1 MSLVA
6 LINSLALKLC
16 LAAKAAVVDV
26 VAKTAVVQYELR
38 IDRNHVVH
46 VLQLHASNRR
56 SVQLRATC
64 QYKSISIYISHRNT
78 YI

>member
-1 MSLVA
+1 
-6 LINSLALKLC
+6 LALKLC

-26 VAKTAVVQYELR
+26 VAKTAVVEYELK

-46 VLQLHASNRR
+46 VLLASNRR

-64 QYKSISIYISHRNT
+64 QYKSISIYISQNHTEIRI
-78 YI
+78 YSL